1 MDAGALLLDV
11 KNITKKFPL
20 SRSGPFEKK
29 KYVNAVKD
37 FSVSLKRKEIFG
49 LVGESGCGK
58 STVARTIIRLYRPDA
73 GKIIYDGTD
82 ITEMEERELRP
93 FRKKMQMVFQ
103 NPYSSL
109 NPRHTVKEIVT
120 QPIMFHGL
128 AGSRREA
135 EEKAMYYL
143 GKVGVLS
150 SQADR
155 YPHQFSGGQRQRIS
169 IARAL
174 AVAPDFIIADEPV
187 SALDVSIQAQI
198 LNLLLDLRE
207 EFSLSFM
214 FIAHDLAVVRHVSD
228 RVGIMYLGRLVEYG
242 PYSNIFEDP
251 LHPYTMTLLSAVPV
265 LGKRTMDAVVL
276 SDEVP
281 SAPSEDFTGCVFAHR
296 CGGHS
301 VRCLNET
308 PVLREHESGHFVACW
323 RSEM

>member
-1 MDAGALLLDV
+1 MLSFCGREGTLMDRDDLLLEV
-11 KNITKKFPL
+11 KNMTKKFPL

-29 KYVNAVKD
+29 KYVDAVKD
-37 FSVSLKRKEIFG
+37 FSISLKRKEIFG

-58 STVARTIIRLYRPDA
+58 STAARTIIRLYKPDA

-82 ITEMEERELRP
+82 ITDLEERELRP

-143 GKVGVLS
+143 DKVGVL
-150 SQADR
+150 
-155 YPHQFSGGQRQRIS
+155 
-169 IARAL
+169 RAL

-207 EFSLSFM
+207 EFDLSLM

-242 PYSNIFEDP
+242 PYSSIFENP
-251 LHPYTMTLLSAVPV
+251 LHSYTKTLLSAVPV
-265 LGKRTMDAVVL
+265 LGKRTIDSVVL

-281 SAPSEDFTGCVFAHR
+281 SAPSEDFEGCVFAHR
-296 CGGHS
+296 CGGS
-301 VRCLNET
+301 TERCLCET
-308 PVLREHESGHFVACW
+308 PVLKEHDPGHFVACW